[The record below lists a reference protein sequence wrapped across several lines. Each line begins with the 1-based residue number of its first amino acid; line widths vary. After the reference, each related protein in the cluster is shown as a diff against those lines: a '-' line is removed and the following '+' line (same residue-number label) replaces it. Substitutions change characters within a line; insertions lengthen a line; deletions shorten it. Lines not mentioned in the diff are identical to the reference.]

1 MKAIQTKYFGPT
13 NCRGSRIK
21 ASDDDGNTVT
31 VPYDYG
37 SENPHREAAVALI
50 HEMGWNP
57 VSIVQGQLKD
67 GDVLVL
73 LNTFSYRVGADDA
86 EYKILSDSVIPVD

>member
-1 MKAIQTKYFGPT
+1 MKAIQTEYLGHA
-13 NCRGSRIK
+13 NDRGSRIK
-21 ASDDDGNTVT
+21 ASDDDGNTAI
-31 VPYDYG
+31 VPYDYE

-57 VSIVQGQLKD
+57 VSIVQGQLKH
-67 GDVLVL
+67 GDVFVL

-86 EYKILSDSVIPVD
+86 EYKVD

>member
-21 ASDDDGNTVT
+21 ASDDDGNAVT

-50 HEMGWNP
+50 HKMGWVP
-57 VSIVQGQLKD
+57 VSIVQGQLKH
-67 GDVLVL
+67 GDVFVL
-73 LNTFSYRVGADDA
+73 LNTPTYMRSSSDA
-86 EYKILSDSVIPVD
+86 EYKVD

>member
-1 MKAIQTKYFGPT
+1 VKAIQTRYLRPT

-21 ASDDDGNTVT
+21 ASDYDGNAIT

-37 SENPHREAAVALI
+37 SVNPHREAAVALI
-50 HEMGWNP
+50 HKMGWVP
-57 VSIVQGQLKD
+57 VTIVQGQLKH
-67 GDVLVL
+67 GDVFVL

-86 EYKILSDSVIPVD
+86 EYKVD